1 MAVKQENNYG
11 VETVAFAHSKVERGI
26 AMPNGKSTA
35 IASIRLASARSGAP
49 VAAPSPPRAAITC
62 EVDGRHFTGF
72 TVEAWRNRKWKES
85 NGRKAGVSA
94 KKQGLLRLGG
104 RTFFLVLSPAT
115 LASQTPSPEAPA
127 SDDEPDD
134 RLDSLTARELQI
146 AHRISDGHC
155 DKVIAHALGI
165 SEYTVREH
173 VRRIFSKLGVCKRTA
188 IVRLLWRSDRR
199 RQIPLPGRNGASGH

>member
-1 MAVKQENNYG
+1 
-11 VETVAFAHSKVERGI
+11 
-26 AMPNGKSTA
+26 MPNGKSTA
-35 IASIRLASARSGAP
+35 VASIRLASARTGAA

-85 NGRKAGVSA
+85 NGRKVGVSGE
-94 KKQGLLRLGG
+94 KQGLLRLGG
-104 RTFFLVLSPAT
+104 RTFFLVLSPGT
-115 LASQTPSPEAPA
+115 LASATSASEAPSA
-127 SDDEPDD
+127 RTPGADDEPDD

-188 IVRLLWRSDRR
+188 IVRLLWRSNRGR
-199 RQIPLPGRNGASGH
+199 PVGLPDTNGASGH